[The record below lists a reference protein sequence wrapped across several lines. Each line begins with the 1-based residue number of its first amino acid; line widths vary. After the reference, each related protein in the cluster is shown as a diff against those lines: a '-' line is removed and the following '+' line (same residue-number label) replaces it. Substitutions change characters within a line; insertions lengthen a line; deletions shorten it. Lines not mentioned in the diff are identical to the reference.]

1 MRKMASRHRGIM
13 ASRRGGFSL
22 IEVLLAI
29 FILGIGIISI
39 AALFPAG
46 IAQQRQSVDDVMG
59 PLVAENALA
68 VLRSKLSQE
77 DFGTFEEFDP
87 DPLNPTVFAPRYTI
101 PGDWPWRRPAFLRS
115 NARPNKWRYGA
126 IDIFNGIF
134 HGTAT
139 ASTENPGGY
148 PGSVPALDAVPFSTT
163 KYGITP
169 PAIIFTQQERLYP
182 QSVRYYPTLP
192 ADKRLERL
200 PRSQY
205 AWDCMFR
212 RFQGKVLVAIFVY
225 RVTVPGGETADY
237 KVAESISVYPPLPVW
252 VDLANGP
259 GSEPW
264 RGYAWNAF
272 GDDINDPTDDAL
284 IFGTYPGDDFD
295 ITNQAH
301 QWQVAGQW
309 LLDQNNNVHRV
320 LSGRQS
326 INDGPVELV
335 RPVPALPP
343 SYDPQT
349 GWQWPA
355 VPAYYMLPNSD
366 GATNIVTDIW
376 YLPLTVENVNGQE
389 FRLTPVYLTVKEL

>member
-1 MRKMASRHRGIM
+1 M
-13 ASRRGGFSL
+13 ASRRSGFSL

-46 IAQQRQSVDDVMG
+46 IAQQRQSVDDVIG
-59 PLVAENALA
+59 PIVADNALA
-68 VLRSKLSQE
+68 ILRSKLSQE
-77 DFGTFEEFDP
+77 DFGTFEEFGV
-87 DPLNPTVFAPRYTI
+87 PTAYTPRPTI
-101 PGDWPWRRPAFLRS
+101 PGDWPWRRPAFIRS
-115 NARPNKWRYGA
+115 NARRDKWRYGA
-126 IDIFNGIF
+126 IDIFNGFF

-148 PGSVPALDAVPFSTT
+148 PGSVPALDAVPFNRT
-163 KYGITP
+163 KYDITP
-169 PAIIFTQQERLYP
+169 PTIIFTQQERLYP
-182 QSVRYYPTLP
+182 QSIRYYLTAP

-225 RVTVPGGETADY
+225 RVTVPGGEMADY
-237 KVAESISVYPPLPVW
+237 KVAESISIYPPLPIW
-252 VDLANGP
+252 LDLRDTSSGT
-259 GSEPW
+259 EPW
-264 RGYAWNAF
+264 RGHAWNAY
-272 GDDINDPTDDAL
+272 GDLFDDPTDDAF
-284 IFGTYPGDDFD
+284 IPETYPDQEFD
-295 ITNQAH
+295 LTNQAH

-309 LLDQNNNVHRV
+309 LLDQNNNIHRV

-326 INDGPVELV
+326 MEDGPVELV
-335 RPVPALPP
+335 RPVPAMPP
-343 SYDPQT
+343 IGVMDTVNMRLVGP
-349 GWQWPA
+349 
-355 VPAYYMLPNSD
+355 YYMLNPWD